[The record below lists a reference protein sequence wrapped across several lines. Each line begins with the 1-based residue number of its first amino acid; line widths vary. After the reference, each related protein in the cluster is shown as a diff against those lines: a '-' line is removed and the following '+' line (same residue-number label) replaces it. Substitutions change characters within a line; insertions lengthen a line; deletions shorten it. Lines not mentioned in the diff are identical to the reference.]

1 MQWLLRQQVNGEG
14 HGWYP
19 VHALVELVYIIW
31 YRLLNHADYV
41 LATCYLLWHIV
52 NYWFSLSC
60 IGFTPCITCNISS
73 LLSTGYIGVVTH
85 LWGECH
91 IQNFPSMENT
101 TSIWLSGWWSC
112 YSTPPFCIGFFP
124 FLGMWEWAHY
134 KSSVIYNLVRLFLS
148 TNHHGQWKWIPCL
161 CWQAP
166 RCTLPSTQE
175 MTVSKSLWSVIDSLA
190 HHMTQ
195 SSGQDPLI
203 HYSWHFSQ
211 TVHAMCSIHTVITK
225 GLIHAAKI
233 SELQLDPEE
242 ALDDE

>member
-1 MQWLLRQQVNGEG
+1 MLIMCLQLAICCDILWTTDSPSHALAAHLASLAIFLLCYLQVTLAWLLIYGVNAIFKIFQV
-14 HGWYP
+14 WK
-19 VHALVELVYIIW
+19 
-31 YRLLNHADYV
+31 
-41 LATCYLLWHIV
+41 
-52 NYWFSLSC
+52 
-60 IGFTPCITCNISS
+60 IS
-73 LLSTGYIGVVTH
+73 
-85 LWGECH
+85 
-91 IQNFPSMENT
+91 
-101 TSIWLSGWWSC
+101 TSIRLSGWWSC

-124 FLGMWEWAHY
+124 FLGIWEWAYY
-134 KSSVIYNLVRLFLS
+134 KSSVTYNLVRLFLS

-190 HHMTQ
+190 HHMTW

-203 HYSWHFSQ
+203 HYSWHFGW
-211 TVHAMCSIHTVITK
+211 TVHLMCSIHTVITK